1 MTDEIRCTEA
11 DITAHAE
18 AQARYARVL
27 ESEWRAVA
35 EAFERVANRR
45 KEEAHGNEAQA
56 H

>member
-1 MTDEIRCTEA
+1 MSDEEVAAVI
-11 DITAHAE
+11 AHAE
-18 AQARYARVL
+18 AQAAYARMQ